1 MKKTFLFFATL
12 FICFSYAN
20 GAIVIQKQGGGTD
33 GYDKVNEQHENSG
46 NSLLQCKDSG
56 NDPCKFTIQPSGG
69 VHYASMMAFVDGQVN
84 AGVTHGSTYIDGH
97 LVTWNGVNSE
107 NVTITIE

>member
-1 MKKTFLFFATL
+1 MPGGFLVIYMLKLRFSFFLSFLWPLVNLKILVMKKTFLFFATL

-69 VHYASMMAFVDGQVN
+69 VHYA
-84 AGVTHGSTYIDGH
+84 
-97 LVTWNGVNSE
+97 
-107 NVTITIE
+107 